1 MKQSIIYQVRIMAK
15 WLNLQFLKKF
25 KLLEQSEIDY
35 GIKSGDPKF
44 DLCLHSISHLKMLN
58 PTC

>member
-1 MKQSIIYQVRIMAK
+1 MIKFTIS
-15 WLNLQFLKKF
+15 KKF